1 MKDNNFI
8 NLLYK
13 LFFIAVI
20 LVTIGGFALFLAII
34 YGVIVGGDAG
44 SAAIIFGQK
53 KIAPLYEWIM
63 GIGVFIGII
72 SIYITKSH
80 SYKIEKTNK

>member
-13 LFFIAVI
+13 LFFIAII
-20 LVTIGGFALFLAII
+20 LVTLGGFALFLTIL

-44 SAAIIFGQK
+44 SAAIIWGQK
-53 KIAPLYEWIM
+53 KLATIYEGIM